1 MYLAAESAPFKELSW
16 KPHNFFLTSNWLFV
30 STGEAGKC
38 SWGTLVSPHNTD
50 SIGEKEENGHGM
62 DKQDKGNNKNHIDLG
77 KLSQQIC
84 IQTLCLDHKVMKDK
98 IVNEALKR
106 QSQPQKARLTSL
118 QTKNK
123 QK

>member
-38 SWGTLVSPHNTD
+38 SWGTLVSPHNTE
-50 SIGEKEENGHGM
+50 ILLEKKKRM
-62 DKQDKGNNKNHIDLG
+62 DMEWTNRIKGIELRGNNKNHIDLG

-84 IQTLCLDHKVMKDK
+84 IHTLCLDHKVMKDK
-98 IVNEALKR
+98 IVNRAF
-106 QSQPQKARLTSL
+106 
-118 QTKNK
+118 
-123 QK
+123 